1 MGYIILLTT
10 LGFISGIAFES
21 LAVGTRVWFG
31 AFLLGASIVYMFLQ
45 KRTVAMYVRIFL
57 FLIMCVLGVLVYR
70 MHEASQSWSVLDI
83 QQGEN
88 ISLSGMV
95 VSEPTREE
103 TRTRFVFEE
112 SVSGAHIRVSTD
124 PYTTIVFADRLSL
137 SGKIQKPSND
147 FLKDSGNESFDYVY
161 YLKAQG
167 IGYEI
172 RSPKIETIEHT
183 DEMPVRQRLFKIKHA
198 IIAHIEKYI
207 PRPQS
212 SLASGILLG
221 ARDAL
226 PESYTEMFIKTG
238 TIHVVALS
246 GYNISIVAEATMKVF
261 SSLLPYMVSVVFG
274 LIAVALFVIL
284 SGASATAVRAGIMG
298 SLILVARL
306 IGRPYDIGRA
316 ICVTACIM
324 LVFNPYLLFFD
335 RSFQLSFI
343 ATLGV
348 VFISP
353 LFEKRMT
360 YISERFGLRSVVA
373 TTLAATISVSPFLL
387 VTTGA
392 ISLISLPINIV
403 VVPLVPIIMFGTALT
418 GIAGFL
424 LRPIAIIFGV
434 ATYGLIKVFLAITT
448 WASTVPFAQVT
459 IDASVGWIMVGIY
472 VVLVW
477 MVARGYEKDD
487 K

>member
-1 MGYIILLTT
+1 MGQIILIIT
-10 LGFISGIAFES
+10 LGYISGIAFES
-21 LAVGTRVWFG
+21 LATDTRVWFG
-31 AFLLGASIVYMFLQ
+31 AFLLGASVVYMFLQ
-45 KRTVAMYVRIFL
+45 KRTVVMYIRIVL
-57 FLIMCVLGVLVYR
+57 FFIVCMLGVFVYR
-70 MHEASQSWSVLDI
+70 IHESSQSWSVLDV

-88 ISLSGMV
+88 ISLSGIV
-95 VSEPTREE
+95 VSEPIREE
-103 TRTRFVFEE
+103 TRTRFVLEDD
-112 SVSGAHIRVSTD
+112 VSGARIRVSTD
-124 PYTTIVFADRLSL
+124 PYTSIVFADRVSL
-137 SGKIQKPSND
+137 SGKMQKPSND
-147 FLKDSGNESFDYVY
+147 FLKDSDNESFNYVY

-183 DEMPVRQRLFKIKHA
+183 DEIPVRKRLFKIKHA
-198 IIAHIEKYI
+198 IITHIEKYI

-261 SSLLPYMVSVVFG
+261 SSVLPYMVSVVFG

-298 SLILVARL
+298 SLMLVARL

-324 LVFNPYLLFFD
+324 LAFNPYLLFFD

-353 LFEKRMT
+353 LFEKRLI
-360 YISERFGLRSVVA
+360 YISERFGFRSIVA

-387 VTTGA
+387 ATTGA
-392 ISLISLPINIV
+392 ISLISLPVNIII
-403 VVPLVPIIMFGTALT
+403 VPLVPIIMLGTALT
-418 GIAGFL
+418 GILGFL
-424 LRPIAIIFGV
+424 LRPVAIIFGV

-459 IDASVGWIMVGIY
+459 INASVELLVVGIY

-477 MVARGYEKDD
+477 IVVKQNKKEEI
-487 K
+487 